1 MQYLSSNTILLR
13 NALQEKFSDFGG
25 YFRQKI
31 KKARFGNFTKRG
43 EIKPA
48 YPQADCGYE
57 RKKPYSAG
65 FVLGRP
71 VTRVTVL
78 IEPRLRKRSMRS
90 KRLRTLRFLEDAE
103 PPLLKLLCWDI
114 ILSFY
119 KINKTPY

>member
-1 MQYLSSNTILLR
+1 MHCKKNFRISADISALALQTVKR
-13 NALQEKFSDFGG
+13 NAE
-25 YFRQKI
+25 KI

-43 EIKPA
+43 EIKPT